1 MKHEEMEG
9 TKGTTLS
16 KHVWSLKRA
25 SPTPSPG
32 PFRKGGGGYN
42 PSSKQCRLS
51 AKIGTSSSCGRRPG
65 PPSTRGWRSSPAADI
80 RASLVLDSKV
90 EESD

>member
-32 PFRKGGGGYN
+32 PFRKGGGATTPLAN
-42 PSSKQCRLS
+42 SV
-51 AKIGTSSSCGRRPG
+51 A
-65 PPSTRGWRSSPAADI
+65 SPQKLAHPLHAGGGQGHPQQE
-80 RASLVLDSKV
+80 AGGLLQLQT
-90 EESD
+90 